1 MSSTMKLED
10 ITMLR
15 NTFATLLTTFSI
27 VPYTV
32 LTGEILCLHD
42 DVCLYDLV

>member
-15 NTFATLLTTFSI
+15 NTFAALLTTFSI
-27 VPYTV
+27 VFCCVP
-32 LTGEILCLHD
+32 TGRILCLRD
-42 DVCLYDLV
+42 VVCLYDLV